1 MRHEIVMPQ
10 MGESITTG
18 TITKWHKNVGDKIE
32 VDETLL
38 EISTDKVESE
48 IPSPYAGTIVEL
60 LYKEGDTVDV
70 QKLIAVVDDAEGAVA
85 TKSAP
90 KAEAASAPAAAPAAQ
105 AAPAAASNG
114 GGERHEVVMP
124 QMGESITTGTITKWH
139 KKVGDKIEVDETLLE
154 ISTDKVE
161 SEIPSPYSGTILE
174 LLYKEGDTVDVQ
186 KLIAVIGEAGA
197 AAPAA
202 KAAAPAPAATQA
214 TVQTSAPKAA
224 APAAASHNETTD
236 DRFYTPLVKAMAKDA
251 GIPLSELASIKGSG
265 AAGRVNRADFEAYV
279 AGGRKSKGAAAPAA
293 ASSSKAAAP
302 SAPQSFTPAFRPGE
316 RVTIVPMDNM
326 RKAIAKNMQASK
338 LTSPHVNSIDE
349 VDMTNLVKFRESFK
363 KQFEKEEGF
372 SLTYTHFILY
382 AIVQAL
388 KEFPIV
394 NSSIDGDNIVYKKDI
409 NLGCAVAVPG
419 NGLVVPVIKGADNLN
434 IRGIA
439 RALDILVQKAK
450 TKKLTMDDMS
460 GGTYTFTNN
469 GSFGI
474 LAATPVIL
482 QPQVGIFC
490 VGTIAKRPIVTK
502 DDAIAIRQMMYAT
515 HTYDH
520 RVIDGDVGS
529 KFLRH
534 VINTLQTMDPAG
546 LF

>member
-1 MRHEIVMPQ
+1 MPQ

-18 TITKWHKNVGDKIE
+18 TITKWHKNVGDSIAL
-32 VDETLL
+32 DEILL

-48 IPSPYAGTIVEL
+48 IPAPVGGVIVEL

-70 QKLIAVVDDAEGAVA
+70 QKLIAVVEDDPAAA
-85 TKSAP
+85 KSAP
-90 KAEAASAPAAAPAAQ
+90 AKAAASTPAAAPVVASVTAPVAVSV
-105 AAPAAASNG
+105 AAPVSAIV
-114 GGERHEVVMP
+114 EDH
-124 QMGESITTGTITKWH
+124 
-139 KKVGDKIEVDETLLE
+139 GDE
-154 ISTDKVE
+154 
-161 SEIPSPYSGTILE
+161 
-174 LLYKEGDTVDVQ
+174 
-186 KLIAVIGEAGA
+186 
-197 AAPAA
+197 
-202 KAAAPAPAATQA
+202 
-214 TVQTSAPKAA
+214 
-224 APAAASHNETTD
+224 
-236 DRFYTPLVKAMAKDA
+236 RFYTPLVKAMAKEA
-251 GIPLSELASIKGSG
+251 GVPLSELAHIKGSG
-265 AAGRVNRADFEAYV
+265 AAGRVNRADFEAYL
-279 AGGRKSKGAAAPAA
+279 AGGRKSAG
-293 ASSSKAAAP
+293 ASSAKSSNTP
-302 SAPQSFTPAFRPGE
+302 SAPAPFVPAFKPGE
-316 RVTIVPMDNM
+316 RVEIVPMDNM
-326 RKAIAKNMQASK
+326 RKAIAKNMQMSK

-349 VDMTNLVKFRESFK
+349 VDMTKLVKFRESFK

-382 AIVQAL
+382 ALVQAL

-439 RALDILVQKAK
+439 RALDVLVKKAK
-450 TKKLTMDDMS
+450 SKKLTMDDLS

-490 VGTIAKRPIVTK
+490 VGTIAKRPIVTE

-520 RVIDGDVGS
+520 RVIDGEVGS

-534 VINTLQTMDPAG
+534 VINTLQTMDPAA